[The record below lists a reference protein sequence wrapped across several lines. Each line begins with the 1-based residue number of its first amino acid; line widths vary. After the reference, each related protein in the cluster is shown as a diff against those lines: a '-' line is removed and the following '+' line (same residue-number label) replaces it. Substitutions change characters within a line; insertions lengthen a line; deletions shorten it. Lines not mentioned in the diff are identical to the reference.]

1 MSRNPFL
8 RILSLGLLLFFAWAP
23 SARSEEAL
31 GEQARKA
38 GKPLIVDFGMTRC
51 GQCIEEA
58 KVMDRLKGTLGDKAL
73 FRFVHVGKEEQTA
86 ADCKILLIPAIVFY
100 DRKGKEVFRNVGFL
114 DYDAVLAKIKEVRLL
129 D

>member
-1 MSRNPFL
+1 MIRSMSLRVASLVLFL
-8 RILSLGLLLFFAWAP
+8 AFAWAP
-23 SARSEEAL
+23 VARSEEAL
-31 GEQARKA
+31 GEQARKG

-51 GQCIEEA
+51 AQCIEEA
-58 KVMDRLKGTLGDKAL
+58 KVLDRLKGTLGNKAL

-100 DRKGKEVFRNVGFL
+100 DRAGKEVFRNVGFM
-114 DYDAVLAKIKEVRLL
+114 DYDAVMGKIKETHLL

>member
-1 MSRNPFL
+1 MLRSPF
-8 RILSLGLLLFFAWAP
+8 RRVLSVALLLSVAWAVVA
-23 SARSEEAL
+23 SS
-31 GEQARKA
+31 GETLEGQARKA

-51 GQCIEEA
+51 AQCIEEA
-58 KVMDRLKGTLGDKAL
+58 RVMDRLKGTLGEKAL

-100 DRKGKEVFRNVGFL
+100 DRKGKEVFRNVGFM
-114 DYDAVLAKIKEVRLL
+114 DYEAVLGKIKEVRLL